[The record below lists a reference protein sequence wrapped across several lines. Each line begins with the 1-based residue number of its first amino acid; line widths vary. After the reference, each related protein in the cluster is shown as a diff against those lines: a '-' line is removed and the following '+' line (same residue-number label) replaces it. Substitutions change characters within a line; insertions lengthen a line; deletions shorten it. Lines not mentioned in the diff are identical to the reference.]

1 MTTRDIIGKLGT
13 ELDAGITSEVQVVY
27 LLAGIRK
34 LMERDEVK
42 EQYPDLKFHCD
53 WALHSKLEGTAA
65 KDVLRKFDVAH
76 ALLRD
81 KKIELHDLP
90 ADLKHEIDRISK
102 MRSFEEELSGFL
114 ETYGLPAL
122 TRNRPDGW
130 PHFLHLYA
138 NVIEDIPLVVT
149 DTTGTGPKHISHLV
163 VHFEQAGQ
171 DAGGE
176 VLFKVGW
183 TTHDKNGQSGEIFVI
198 NSFAKRD

>member
-1 MTTRDIIGKLGT
+1 MTTRDIIGKLTT

-27 LLAGIRK
+27 LLVGIRK
-34 LMERDEVK
+34 LMERDEVR

-65 KDVLRKFDVAH
+65 KDVLRKFDAAH
-76 ALLRD
+76 AQLRD
-81 KKIELHDLP
+81 REIELRDLP
-90 ADLKHEIDRISK
+90 AGLKDDIDRISK

-114 ETYGLPAL
+114 EAYGLPPL
-122 TRNRPDGW
+122 TRKRPDGW

-149 DTTGTGPKHISHLV
+149 DTSATGPKNISQV
-163 VHFEQAGQ
+163 IVHFEQARQ
-171 DAGGE
+171 DVGEE
-176 VLFKVGW
+176 VLFKVVW

-198 NSFAKRD
+198 NSFTRH

>member
-1 MTTRDIIGKLGT
+1 MTTRDIIGKLT
-13 ELDAGITSEVQVVY
+13 RELDAGITTEVQVVY

-34 LMERDEVK
+34 LMERDEVM

-65 KDVLRKFDVAH
+65 KDVLRKFDAAH

-81 KKIELHDLP
+81 KKIELRDLP
-90 ADLKHEIDRISK
+90 AGLKDEIDRISK
-102 MRSFEEELSGFL
+102 MRSFEEELAGFL
-114 ETYGLPAL
+114 ETYGLPPL
-122 TRNRPDGW
+122 TKKRTDGW

-149 DTTGTGPKHISHLV
+149 DTSATGPKHISHVV
-163 VHFEQAGQ
+163 VHIEQALQ
-171 DAGGE
+171 DVGGE

-198 NSFAKRD
+198 NSFTRS